1 MGILKQNGGSSAE
14 DLKAIN
20 EAFLVDLREY
30 SGAPKVSFKN
40 QRIVDKIVE
49 KLIRN

>member
-1 MGILKQNGGSSAE
+1 MLTYDGVMNTELCAE
-14 DLKAIN
+14 
-20 EAFLVDLREY
+20 LREY